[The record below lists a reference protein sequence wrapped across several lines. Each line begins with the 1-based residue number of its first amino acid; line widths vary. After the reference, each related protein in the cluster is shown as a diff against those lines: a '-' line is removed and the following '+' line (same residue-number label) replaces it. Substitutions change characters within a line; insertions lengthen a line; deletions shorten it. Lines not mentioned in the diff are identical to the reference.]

1 MPLKCSLCLGHIV
14 LGFIFLNLSCE
25 AMVLNKL
32 GVVDYV
38 CSTGRVVVGM
48 TQGIR

>member
-1 MPLKCSLCLGHIV
+1 MFSLSWACSLGV
-14 LGFIFLNLSCE
+14 YFLNLSCE
-25 AMVLNKL
+25 PMVLNKL

-48 TQGIR
+48 TLGKC